1 MPSYSC
7 LIILCGVPCTGKSRF
22 AEQLKESLISYPLS
36 SQESTTNPKVT
47 SIHNTKVVVHI
58 VKDESPGINK
68 VSQHSSATAE
78 KVARA
83 HIKAGIERHLTLGGK
98 AIGEGAIRNGGS
110 GGGSNNTDLDGVDT
124 KTPNVSSSHWNI
136 VIADGLNY
144 IKGFRYEL
152 YCLARTASASYCC
165 VWVGADAAVRT
176 GGQETGISKCLLLN
190 SHRKNEFGI
199 EHGYKEKD
207 LRDLYVRFEAP
218 DDRNRWDSPLVRVI
232 AAVLPNND
240 NTSDESENHLSTIL
254 ASNSLTNDSTSSQS
268 IPSKTITFSQSP
280 FLTSKFDLGTV
291 LSATERSESSAVRE
305 THHQTNQYASHHRHS
320 SSSSS
325 SSSQFGNNTTV
336 SKIRRGISQTNAS
349 SDVADMRDFDGI
361 NTSTEVNNLIPTKST
376 IKSSFKRA
384 TSRVQA
390 KVVDVDIY
398 SLDNIQEVVEELDT
412 VINKTQD
419 NKQQQGGGKG
429 GDGSDT
435 TLQSMTTALSWEKG
449 ITSICALTL
458 GRGRAALMPVQ
469 ATSSLPTFSS
479 SSLANNNAV
488 ISSAEDSLINALE
501 AGQVKAGETFTFDYE
516 GQMSVTI
523 KLKRIPKNSNEIKT
537 LRREYERFSTDVVL
551 CGSIIK
557 NEGLESFALYLE
569 DAFSR

>member
-22 AEQLKESLISYPLS
+22 AEQLKESLISYPILS
-36 SQESTTNPKVT
+36 SSSSSQQSSTNVT
-47 SIHNTKVVVHI
+47 SNTKVVVHI

-110 GGGSNNTDLDGVDT
+110 NNNDLDGVDT

-190 SHRKNEFGI
+190 SHRRKEFGK
-199 EHGYKEKD
+199 EHGYEEKD

-232 AAVLPNND
+232 AAVLPSND
-240 NTSDESENHLSTIL
+240 TTSDESNNHLSTIL

-268 IPSKTITFSQSP
+268 TSSSTITFSQSP

-305 THHQTNQYASHHRHS
+305 THQTNQYAHHSLH

-325 SSSQFGNNTTV
+325 SSSQFGNNTSV
-336 SKIRRGISQTNAS
+336 SRIRRGISQTNAS
-349 SDVADMRDFDGI
+349 SDVADMRDFDGM
-361 NTSTEVNNLIPTKST
+361 NVSSEVNPVPGKTSTV
-376 IKSSFKRA
+376 KSSFKRA
-384 TSRVQA
+384 TSRVQP
-390 KVVDVDIY
+390 KVVDVDIT
-398 SLDNIQEVVEELDT
+398 SLDNIQEVIEEIDT

-419 NKQQQGGGKG
+419 NKQQQGGE
-429 GDGSDT
+429 GDAIGEGRDT
-435 TLQSMTTALSWEKG
+435 TLQSTTTALSWEKG
-449 ITSICALTL
+449 ISSICSLTL

-479 SSLANNNAV
+479 SSLAKNNAV